1 LLNFEKKLDMAY
13 LNKTKGVD
21 AKLINKA
28 YDKAMSM
35 KKGGKCNCKSKKCN
49 CKKK

>member
-1 LLNFEKKLDMAY
+1 MAY

-21 AKLINKA
+21 PKLINKA

-35 KKGGKCNCKSKKCN
+35 KKGGKGSMKKSSN

>member
-1 LLNFEKKLDMAY
+1 MAY

-35 KKGGKCNCKSKKCN
+35 KGGKCNCKSKKCN

>member
-1 LLNFEKKLDMAY
+1 MAY

-21 AKLINKA
+21 PKLINKA

-35 KKGGKCNCKSKKCN
+35 KGGKGSMKKSSN